1 MSRFDVTIE
10 GIAVSPG
17 IGIGQARVLSTSDI
31 GTGQARV
38 LSAPDIGTGQARVLS
53 ASAPAAG
60 RYTARNVDAEL
71 ARIEEAV
78 AQAIV
83 ELQALCAQTEKRLG
97 ANEAA
102 IFDAHRM
109 MLEDP
114 EFRSAIDTR
123 IREEGAGAEAA
134 VQDTADQYIALF
146 DAIDDEYL
154 KARAGDV
161 RDIASR
167 LLRLL
172 MSEARSDAGLLDKA
186 HSNAALSDIAASGN
200 TSDTAA
206 LSNHVTH
213 PLPGQTIL
221 ITEELS
227 PSDTVSLDPASVAGI
242 ATVRGGA
249 TSHAAILAK
258 SLGIPAI
265 AGAADLL
272 QQTRFEDT
280 VIIDGD
286 AGVAILRPSPE
297 TIALYEDRQEEQRRI
312 LRELESQKG
321 QPSVTLD
328 GCAIELCGNIGS
340 PSDVQAVLENGGEGV
355 GLFRTEFL
363 FMERSRPPTED
374 EQYDAYRQVAEAFG
388 EKPVTVR
395 TLDAGGD
402 KELPYLDLPEEDN
415 PFLGLRAIR
424 LCLAHPDL
432 FETQIRA
439 ILRAGVHGNL
449 RMMLPMV
456 NTVDEVRQA
465 KAIINRVR
473 EDLQSEGISFIGDI
487 PVGIMIETPAA
498 ALHADALARE
508 VDFFSI
514 GTNDLIQYTLACD
527 RGNPD
532 TASLYTPYHP
542 AVLKLIKLAIESAR
556 RAGIH
561 VGMCGEAAGDELLI
575 PVFLAMGID
584 SLSMAAGFIPHARAA
599 IRHSRRKQPEDYIDK
614 LLQLPDAA
622 AVEMYLEM

>member
-1 MSRFDVTIE
+1 
-10 GIAVSPG
+10 
-17 IGIGQARVLSTSDI
+17 
-31 GTGQARV
+31 
-38 LSAPDIGTGQARVLS
+38 
-53 ASAPAAG
+53 
-60 RYTARNVDAEL
+60 
-71 ARIEEAV
+71 
-78 AQAIV
+78 
-83 ELQALCAQTEKRLG
+83 
-97 ANEAA
+97 
-102 IFDAHRM
+102 
-109 MLEDP
+109 
-114 EFRSAIDTR
+114 
-123 IREEGAGAEAA
+123 
-134 VQDTADQYIALF
+134 
-146 DAIDDEYL
+146 
-154 KARAGDV
+154 
-161 RDIASR
+161 
-167 LLRLL
+167 
-172 MSEARSDAGLLDKA
+172 
-186 HSNAALSDIAASGN
+186 
-200 TSDTAA
+200 
-206 LSNHVTH
+206 
-213 PLPGQTIL
+213 
-221 ITEELS
+221 
-227 PSDTVSLDPASVAGI
+227 
-242 ATVRGGA
+242 
-249 TSHAAILAK
+249 
-258 SLGIPAI
+258 
-265 AGAADLL
+265 
-272 QQTRFEDT
+272 
-280 VIIDGD
+280 
-286 AGVAILRPSPE
+286 
-297 TIALYEDRQEEQRRI
+297 
-312 LRELESQKG
+312 
-321 QPSVTLD
+321 
-328 GCAIELCGNIGS
+328 
-340 PSDVQAVLENGGEGV
+340 
-355 GLFRTEFL
+355 
-363 FMERSRPPTED
+363 MERSRPPTED

-514 GTNDLIQYTLACD
+514 GTNDLIQYALACD

-542 AVLKLIKLAIESAR
+542 AVLSLIDAAIQSAN
-556 RAGIH
+556 RAGIP

-584 SLSMAAGFIPHARAA
+584 SLSMVAGFIPHARAA

>member
-17 IGIGQARVLSTSDI
+17 IGIGQARVFSSPDI
-31 GTGQARV
+31 DTGQARV
-38 LSAPDIGTGQARVLS
+38 LSSPDIGTGQARVLS
-53 ASAPAAG
+53 ASAPVAG

-83 ELQALCAQTEKRLG
+83 DLQALCAQTEKRLG

-172 MSEARSDAGLLDKA
+172 
-186 HSNAALSDIAASGN
+186 ASGAP
-200 TSDTAA
+200 DTAA
-206 LSNHVTH
+206 LPNQSTCS
-213 PLPGQTIL
+213 LSGQTIL
-221 ITEELS
+221 IAEELS
-227 PSDTVSLDPASVAGI
+227 PSDTVSLDPAGVAGI

-249 TSHAAILAK
+249 TSHASILAK
-258 SLGIPAI
+258 SLGIPAV

-272 QQTRFEDT
+272 QQARFEDT

-286 AGVAILRPSPE
+286 AGIAILRPSPE

-465 KAIINRVR
+465 KAIIEKVKD
-473 EDLQSEGISFIGDI
+473 DLEREGISFCADV
-487 PVGIMIETPAA
+487 PLGIMIETPAA

-542 AVLKLIKLAIESAR
+542 AVLSLVYAAIQSAN
-556 RAGIH
+556 RAGIP
-561 VGMCGEAAGDELLI
+561 VGMCGEAASDEKLL
-575 PVFLAMGID
+575 PVFLAMGLD
-584 SLSMAAGFIPHARAA
+584 SFSTDAGSILRTRYA
-599 IRHSRRKQPEDYIDK
+599 IRSALRDRPETYLNDLLK
-614 LLQLPDAA
+614 LPTADDVVEYLQKSI
-622 AVEMYLEM
+622 Y

>member
-1 MSRFDVTIE
+1 MSRNDVTIE
-10 GIAVSPG
+10 GVAVSPG
-17 IGIGQARVLSTSDI
+17 IGIGQARVFSSPDI
-31 GTGQARV
+31 DTGQARV
-38 LSAPDIGTGQARVLS
+38 LSTPDIGTGQARVLS
-53 ASAPAAG
+53 ASAPVAG

-71 ARIEEAV
+71 ARIEGAV

-83 ELQALCAQTEKRLG
+83 DLQALCAQTEKRLG

-123 IREEGAGAEAA
+123 IREEGASAEAA

-172 MSEARSDAGLLDKA
+172 
-186 HSNAALSDIAASGN
+186 ASGAP
-200 TSDTAA
+200 DTAA
-206 LSNHVTH
+206 LPNQSTCS
-213 PLPGQTIL
+213 LSGQTIL
-221 ITEELS
+221 IAEELS
-227 PSDTVSLDPASVAGI
+227 PSDTVSLDPAGVAGI

-249 TSHAAILAK
+249 TSHASILAK
-258 SLGIPAI
+258 SLGIPAV

-272 QQTRFEDT
+272 QQARFEDT

-286 AGVAILRPSPE
+286 AGIAILRPSPE

-465 KAIINRVR
+465 KAIIEKVKD
-473 EDLQSEGISFIGDI
+473 DLEREGISFCADV
-487 PVGIMIETPAA
+487 PLGIMIETPAA

-542 AVLKLIKLAIESAR
+542 AVLSLVYAAIQSAN
-556 RAGIH
+556 RAGIP
-561 VGMCGEAAGDELLI
+561 VGMCGEAASDEKLL
-575 PVFLAMGID
+575 PVFLAMGLD
-584 SLSMAAGFIPHARAA
+584 SFSTDAGSILRTRYA
-599 IRHSRRKQPEDYIDK
+599 IRSALRDRPETYLNDLLK
-614 LLQLPDAA
+614 LPTADDVVEYLQKSI
-622 AVEMYLEM
+622 Y

>member
-1 MSRFDVTIE
+1 MSRVDVTIE

-17 IGIGQARVLSTSDI
+17 IGIGQARVLSSSDI
-31 GTGQARV
+31 GTGQAH
-38 LSAPDIGTGQARVLS
+38 ALS

-60 RYTARNVDAEL
+60 RHAVHNVDVEL
-71 ARIEEAV
+71 ARIEDAV
-78 AQAIV
+78 AQAIAD
-83 ELQALCAQTEKRLG
+83 LQALRAQTEARLG

-114 EFRSAIDTR
+114 EFRSAIDAR
-123 IREEGAGAEAA
+123 IREEGASAEAA
-134 VQDTADQYIALF
+134 LQDTADQYIALF

-172 MSEARSDAGLLDKA
+172 
-186 HSNAALSDIAASGN
+186 ASGAP
-200 TSDTAA
+200 DTAA
-206 LSNHVTH
+206 LSNQVTH

-221 ITEELS
+221 IAEELS
-227 PSDTVSLDPASVAGI
+227 PSDTVSLDPANVAGI

-340 PSDVQAVLENGGEGV
+340 PSDAQAVLENGGEGV

-363 FMERSRPPTED
+363 FLERDRPPTED

-388 EKPVTVR
+388 ERPVTVR

-402 KELPYLDLPEEDN
+402 KELPYLDLPTEDN

-456 NTVDEVRQA
+456 NTVGEVRQA
-465 KAIINRVR
+465 KAIIEKVKGDLER
-473 EDLQSEGISFIGDI
+473 EGVSFCADV
-487 PVGIMIETPAA
+487 PLGIMIETPAA
-498 ALHADALARE
+498 ALHADALAKE
-508 VDFFSI
+508 VKFFSI

-542 AVLKLIKLAIESAR
+542 AVLSLVYVAIQSAN
-556 RAGIH
+556 RAGIP
-561 VGMCGEAAGDELLI
+561 VGLCGEAASDEKLI

-584 SLSMAAGFIPHARAA
+584 SLSMAAGFIPHARSA
-599 IRHSRRKQPEDYIDK
+599 IRRSRREQPEGYIDK

-622 AVEMYLEM
+622 AVGMYLEM

>member
-1 MSRFDVTIE
+1 MSHVDVTIE

-17 IGIGQARVLSTSDI
+17 IGIGQACVLSTPDI
-31 GTGQARV
+31 DTGQGRM
-38 LSAPDIGTGQARVLS
+38 LS
-53 ASAPAAG
+53 ASVPAAG
-60 RYTARNVDAEL
+60 RHTARNVDAEL

-78 AQAIV
+78 TQAIAD
-83 ELQALCAQTEKRLG
+83 LQALRAQTEARLG

-114 EFRSAIDTR
+114 EFRSAIDAR

-134 VQDTADQYIALF
+134 VQNTADQYIALF

-172 MSEARSDAGLLDKA
+172 TSEAQ
-186 HSNAALSDIAASGN
+186 
-200 TSDTAA
+200 DTAV
-206 LSNHVTH
+206 LPNQVTH
-213 PLPGQTIL
+213 PLFGQTIL
-221 ITEELS
+221 IAEELS
-227 PSDTVSLDPASVAGI
+227 PSDTVSLDPVNVAGI

-272 QQTRFEDT
+272 QQARFEDT

-286 AGVAILRPSPE
+286 AGIAILRPSPE
-297 TIALYEDRQEEQRRI
+297 TTALYENRQEEQRRI

-328 GCAIELCGNIGS
+328 GCAIELFGNIGS

-363 FMERSRPPTED
+363 FMERSRPPTEE

-402 KELPYLDLPEEDN
+402 KELPYLDLSTEDN

-465 KAIINRVR
+465 KAIIEKVKGDLER
-473 EDLQSEGISFIGDI
+473 ESVSFCADI
-487 PVGIMIETPAA
+487 PFGIMIETPAA
-498 ALHADALARE
+498 ALHADALAKE
-508 VDFFSI
+508 VEFFSI

-542 AVLKLIKLAIESAR
+542 AVLSLIDAAIQSAN
-556 RAGIH
+556 RAGIR
-561 VGMCGEAAGDELLI
+561 VGMCGEAASDEKLI
-575 PVFLAMGID
+575 PVFLAIGID
-584 SLSMAAGFIPHARAA
+584 SLSMAAGFIPRTRAA
-599 IRHSRRKQPEDYIDK
+599 IRRSRCEQPEGYIEA

>member
-17 IGIGQARVLSTSDI
+17 IGIGQARVFSSPDI
-31 GTGQARV
+31 DTGQARV
-38 LSAPDIGTGQARVLS
+38 LSSPDIGTGQARVLS
-53 ASAPAAG
+53 ASAPVAG

-83 ELQALCAQTEKRLG
+83 DLQALCAQTEKRLG

-134 VQDTADQYIALF
+134 LQDTADQYIALF

-172 MSEARSDAGLLDKA
+172 
-186 HSNAALSDIAASGN
+186 ASGAP
-200 TSDTAA
+200 DTAA
-206 LSNHVTH
+206 LPNQSTCS
-213 PLPGQTIL
+213 LSGQTIL
-221 ITEELS
+221 IAEELS
-227 PSDTVSLDPASVAGI
+227 PSDTVSLDPAGVAGI

-249 TSHAAILAK
+249 TSHASILAK
-258 SLGIPAI
+258 SLGIPAV

-272 QQTRFEDT
+272 QQARFEDT

-286 AGVAILRPSPE
+286 AGIAILRPSPE

-465 KAIINRVR
+465 KAIIEKVKD
-473 EDLQSEGISFIGDI
+473 DLEREGISFCADV
-487 PVGIMIETPAA
+487 PLGIMIETPAA

-542 AVLKLIKLAIESAR
+542 AVLSLVYAAIQSAN
-556 RAGIH
+556 RAGIP
-561 VGMCGEAAGDELLI
+561 VGMCGEAASDEKLL
-575 PVFLAMGID
+575 PVFLAMGLD
-584 SLSMAAGFIPHARAA
+584 SFSTDAGSILRTRYA
-599 IRHSRRKQPEDYIDK
+599 IRSALRDRPETYLNDLLK
-614 LLQLPDAA
+614 LPTADDVVEYLQKSI
-622 AVEMYLEM
+622 Y

>member
-1 MSRFDVTIE
+1 MSHVDVTIE

-17 IGIGQARVLSTSDI
+17 IGIGQACVLSTPDI
-31 GTGQARV
+31 DTGQGRM
-38 LSAPDIGTGQARVLS
+38 LS
-53 ASAPAAG
+53 ASVPAAG
-60 RYTARNVDAEL
+60 RHTARNVDAEL

-78 AQAIV
+78 TQAIAD
-83 ELQALCAQTEKRLG
+83 LQALRAQTEARLG

-114 EFRSAIDTR
+114 EFRSAIDAR

-134 VQDTADQYIALF
+134 VQNTADQYIALF

-172 MSEARSDAGLLDKA
+172 T
-186 HSNAALSDIAASGN
+186 SGAQ
-200 TSDTAA
+200 DTAV
-206 LSNHVTH
+206 LPNQVTH
-213 PLPGQTIL
+213 PLFGQTIL
-221 ITEELS
+221 IAEELS
-227 PSDTVSLDPASVAGI
+227 PSDTVSLDPVNVAGI

-272 QQTRFEDT
+272 QQARFEDT

-286 AGVAILRPSPE
+286 AGIAILRPSPE
-297 TIALYEDRQEEQRRI
+297 TTALYENRQEEQRRI

-328 GCAIELCGNIGS
+328 GCAIELFGNIGS

-402 KELPYLDLPEEDN
+402 KELPYLDLPTEDN

-424 LCLAHPDL
+424 LCLAHPNL

-449 RMMLPMV
+449 RMMLPMI

-465 KAIINRVR
+465 KAIIDKVKG
-473 EDLQSEGISFIGDI
+473 DLKRDGVSFCADV
-487 PVGIMIETPAA
+487 PLGIMIETPAA
-498 ALHADALARE
+498 ALHADALAEE
-508 VDFFSI
+508 VEFFSI

-542 AVLKLIKLAIESAR
+542 AVLSLISASIQSAN
-556 RAGIH
+556 RAGIP
-561 VGMCGEAAGDELLI
+561 VGLCGEAASDEKLI
-575 PVFLAMGID
+575 PVFLAIGID
-584 SLSMAAGFIPHARAA
+584 SLSMAAGFIPRTRAA
-599 IRHSRRKQPEDYIDK
+599 IRRSRCEQPEGYIEA